1 MATNQKSSL
10 CMCHSIPCIFVSQG
24 NQSINMNLKGK
35 MKAAWV
41 ISYFPLYKWID
52 WFPERQ
58 FDRILVANTES
69 WILIGWH
76 KKMSTIMKCGIRYRA
91 RSLDFWK
98 LWLGVC
104 STLVHCFPFNNQWFV
119 IITTWRWLLYL
130 LRSNLSRGRQ
140 SLSLINVK
148 HGNINYRLL
157 IVFCMSSTVYVIK
170 PISATWVCAYK
181 WCDAC
186 IAWVW
191 AMPPVPLPP
200 LPCPPMSEPQ
210 PDQKAAGGTAAGQPS
225 GYCQGWGPPSY
236 PG

>member
-1 MATNQKSSL
+1 
-10 CMCHSIPCIFVSQG
+10 
-24 NQSINMNLKGK
+24 

-41 ISYFPLYKWID
+41 HNFIFSPVQVNWSISWETVWQDFSGKHRKLDSD
-52 WFPERQ
+52 WLAQ
-58 FDRILVANTES
+58 
-69 WILIGWH
+69 
-76 KKMSTIMKCGIRYRA
+76 KMSTIMKCGIRYRA

-170 PISATWVCAYK
+170 PITATWVCAYN

-210 PDQKAAGGTAAGQPS
+210 PDQKAAGGTAGGQPS
-225 GYCQGWGPPSY
+225 GYCQGRGPPSY